1 MTRSRISSS
10 FAESERDVIM
20 RKRAGWIVMAALMA
34 CCSGCWRQ
42 DIRTVGFSVPA
53 MKSAECSKIIQD
65 SLMAFEG
72 IITAQPDFEQGLMVV
87 TYDSK
92 KLANVNVEHQIAALG
107 FEVNSVPAS
116 ADARA
121 RLPAGCR

>member
-1 MTRSRISSS
+1 M
-10 FAESERDVIM
+10 
-20 RKRAGWIVMAALMA
+20 AGLAL

-72 IITAQPDFEQGLMVV
+72 ILTAQPDLEQGVMYV

-107 FEVNSVPAS
+107 FEVNTVPAN

-121 RLPAGCR
+121 KLPAACR